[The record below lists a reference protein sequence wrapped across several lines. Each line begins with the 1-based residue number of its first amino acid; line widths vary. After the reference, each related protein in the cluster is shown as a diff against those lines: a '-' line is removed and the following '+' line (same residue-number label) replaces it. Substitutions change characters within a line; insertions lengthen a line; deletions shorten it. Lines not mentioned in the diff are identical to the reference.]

1 MGALARKKAISIYE
15 MMIRIRRFEERAIE
29 LFSAGELP
37 GFLHASIGQEAVAA
51 GFCAHL
57 NNKDQITSTHRGH
70 GHMIAKGLNYEGM
83 FAELYARKTGYCKGK
98 GGSMH
103 IADQD
108 LGVLGANGIVG
119 GGIPIASGA
128 ALGIKLK
135 KAKNVVV
142 SFFGDGAS
150 NEGAFHE
157 GINIAALWQLPVVF
171 VCENNG
177 FAESTPRKNHQSIRD
192 VADRAKAYDIPGVV
206 VDGMDVTA
214 LYEVAAEAID
224 RARKGKGPTLVEAK
238 TMRFLGHYVGDP
250 GTAYGHDKEVK
261 KWKKRDPIDQ
271 FRKFLEKKNWLTGK
285 MDKELRGRIESDLE
299 AAVEFARKSPEPD
312 LEDAIID
319 IYSNATF

>member
-1 MGALARKKAISIYE
+1 MGALTRKKAISIYE

-57 NNKDQITSTHRGH
+57 NDKDQITSTHRGH

-177 FAESTPRKNHQSIRD
+177 FAESTPRKEPPEH
-192 VADRAKAYDIPGVV
+192 PGC
-206 VDGMDVTA
+206 
-214 LYEVAAEAID
+214 
-224 RARKGKGPTLVEAK
+224 RR
-238 TMRFLGHYVGDP
+238 
-250 GTAYGHDKEVK
+250 
-261 KWKKRDPIDQ
+261 
-271 FRKFLEKKNWLTGK
+271 
-285 MDKELRGRIESDLE
+285 
-299 AAVEFARKSPEPD
+299 
-312 LEDAIID
+312 
-319 IYSNATF
+319 

>member
-1 MGALARKKAISIYE
+1 MGALTRKKAISIYE

-177 FAESTPRKNHQSIRD
+177 FAESTPQKNHQSIRD

>member
-1 MGALARKKAISIYE
+1 MGALTRKKAISIYE

-57 NNKDQITSTHRGH
+57 NDKDQITSTHRGH

-192 VADRAKAYDIPGVV
+192 VADRARAYDIPGVV

-214 LYEVAAEAID
+214 LFEVAAEAID

-312 LEDAIID
+312 FEDAMID
-319 IYSNATF
+319 IYSNTTS

>member
-1 MGALARKKAISIYE
+1 MGALTRKKAISIYE

-135 KAKNVVV
+135 KVKNVVV

-192 VADRAKAYDIPGVV
+192 IADRAKAYDIPGVV